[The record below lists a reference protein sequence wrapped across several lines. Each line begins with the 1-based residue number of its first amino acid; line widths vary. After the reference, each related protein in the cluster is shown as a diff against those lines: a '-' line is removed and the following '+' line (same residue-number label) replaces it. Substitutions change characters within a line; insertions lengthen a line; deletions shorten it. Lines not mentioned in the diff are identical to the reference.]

1 MQILTLENTT
11 YLLNKVP
18 DEVDEDMRFS
28 VLDNSDPKNPDF
40 FFVPLI
46 YLESF
51 SSPSAVL
58 EIMPGNT
65 SRDEGGKIQM
75 PLDWH
80 ILLGDPECGDLE
92 ILPLTSLNDRSFHAF
107 CYNPLTSVMPSYQ
120 EINLVNIYNEV
131 EWYFPRTRSNQL
143 LSIPLQTKPNPPCIY
158 FIKEINRNTDQ
169 VILNNLFHA

>member
-11 YLLNKVP
+11 YLLNKIP
-18 DEVDEDMRFS
+18 DEVDDEMRFS
-28 VLDNSDPKNPDF
+28 VLDNSDPSNPDF

-51 SSPSAVL
+51 SSPSAIL
-58 EIMPGNT
+58 EIDG
-65 SRDEGGKIQM
+65 DKIQM

-92 ILPLTSLNDRSFHAF
+92 ILPLKSLNDRSFHAF
-107 CYNPLTSVMPSYQ
+107 CFNPITDSMPAYK
-120 EINLVNIYNEV
+120 EVKLVNIYNEV
-131 EWYFPRTRSNQL
+131 EWYFPRTRANQL
-143 LSIPLQTKPNPPCIY
+143 LTVPLSNVQKPRCAF